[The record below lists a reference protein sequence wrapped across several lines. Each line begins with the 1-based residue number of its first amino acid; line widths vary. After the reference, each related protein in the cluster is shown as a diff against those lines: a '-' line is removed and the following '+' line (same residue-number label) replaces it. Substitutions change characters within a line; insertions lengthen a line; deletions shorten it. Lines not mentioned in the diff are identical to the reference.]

1 MGEASRPLNSLN
13 VPLPPSP
20 VCISPPPVEKKRIS
34 KKMAETKST
43 SRAGSKLNLN
53 ESTMPLLDEEAH
65 EKAETPEKDAIEMKE
80 KASTTS
86 EGEKDDSN
94 PEKTEGEEEEEEK
107 KDDGEEKKSKKS
119 KKEKKEKTET
129 AHRRTQSC
137 VQTFTV
143 GLNVLDR
150 DEKHIN
156 DTINLNFE
164 DVLAEPD
171 ASHGFD
177 PIWRSAFILF
187 TGSRYWIYRLLSALF
202 ALPLALVWGVLFSLI
217 TFVSVWLATPVLRIL
232 DVVLFYIRRVLVAL
246 VQTTLEPVANAF
258 GGCFHKKES
267 TPAALQSV

>member
-1 MGEASRPLNSLN
+1 
-13 VPLPPSP
+13 
-20 VCISPPPVEKKRIS
+20 
-34 KKMAETKST
+34 MAETKST

-119 KKEKKEKTET
+119 KKEKKEKKEKKDKTET

>member
-1 MGEASRPLNSLN
+1 
-13 VPLPPSP
+13 
-20 VCISPPPVEKKRIS
+20 
-34 KKMAETKST
+34 MAETKST

-94 PEKTEGEEEEEEK
+94 PEKTEGEEGEEK
-107 KDDGEEKKSKKS
+107 KDEGEERNPRSPRRRRRR
-119 KKEKKEKTET
+119 KKEKKEKTEN

-137 VQTFTV
+137 VQSFTV

-187 TGSRYWIYRLLSALF
+187 TGSRYWIYRLLSALL
-202 ALPLALVWGVLFSLI
+202 ALPLALVWGIAFSLI

-232 DVVLFYIRRVLVAL
+232 DVVLFYIRKVVVAL
-246 VQTTLEPVANAF
+246 MQTAVEPVASAF
-258 GGCFHKKES
+258 GACFHKRAS
-267 TPAALQSV
+267 SSPAALQSV

>member
-1 MGEASRPLNSLN
+1 M
-13 VPLPPSP
+13 
-20 VCISPPPVEKKRIS
+20 
-34 KKMAETKST
+34 
-43 SRAGSKLNLN
+43 
-53 ESTMPLLDEEAH
+53 MPLLDEEAH

-94 PEKTEGEEEEEEK
+94 PEKTEGEEEEK
-107 KDDGEEKKSKKS
+107 KDEGEEKKS
-119 KKEKKEKTET
+119 KKEKKEKKEKTEN

-137 VQTFTV
+137 VQSFTV

-187 TGSRYWIYRLLSALF
+187 TGSRYWVYRLLSALL
-202 ALPLALVWGVLFSLI
+202 ALPLALVWGLAFSLI
-217 TFVSVWLATPVLRIL
+217 TFFSVWLATPVLRIL
-232 DVVLFYIRRVLVAL
+232 DVVLFYIRRVWVAL
-246 VQTTLEPVANAF
+246 MQTAVEPVANAL
-258 GGCFHKKES
+258 GAIFHKKTS
-267 TPAALQSV
+267 NTLQSV

>member
-1 MGEASRPLNSLN
+1 
-13 VPLPPSP
+13 
-20 VCISPPPVEKKRIS
+20 
-34 KKMAETKST
+34 MAETKST

-53 ESTMPLLDEEAH
+53 ESTVPLLDEEAH

-94 PEKTEGEEEEEEK
+94 PEKTEGEEEEKKDQGEEK
-107 KDDGEEKKSKKS
+107 SKKSKKS
-119 KKEKKEKTET
+119 KKEKKETKENC
-129 AHRRTQSC
+129 HRRTASC

-156 DTINLNFE
+156 DTVNLNFE

-171 ASHGFD
+171 SMHGFD
-177 PIWRSAFILF
+177 PIWRSSFILF
-187 TGSRYWIYRLLSALF
+187 TGSRYWIYRLLSALL

-217 TFVSVWLATPVLRIL
+217 SIFSVWFATPILRIL
-232 DVVLFYIRRVLVAL
+232 DIVLFYIRRVWVAL
-246 VQTTLEPVANAF
+246 VNTAIEPVAMAF
-258 GGCFHKKES
+258 GGCLAKRSHS
-267 TPAALQSV
+267 QSAPLQSV